1 MNERDDHFHDEC
13 GVFGVFDHGEAANIA
28 YLGLHALQHR
38 GQESAGIVSGDGEG
52 LHTIINSGLV
62 ADVFGEDQLAR
73 LPGRHAIGHV
83 RYSTSGGTG
92 LKNAQP
98 ISVRYGGGQIAV
110 AHNGNLTNA
119 DQLRDELEAEGS
131 IFAGDSDT
139 EVIVH
144 LFARSRK
151 TTVES
156 RLVDALSRV
165 EGAYSVTVLTKDQL
179 IGVRDPHGVRP
190 LAMGTVAG
198 ATVMAS
204 ETCALHLIGA
214 RYDREVRPGEMVVID
229 ANGIRSTQPF
239 PAADR
244 HACVF
249 EHVYFSRPDS
259 RIFGESVY
267 AVRRELGRQLAAESP
282 VEADVVIPVPD
293 SGIAAAIGYAE
304 ASGITYG
311 LGLVRSHYIGRTFIE
326 PAQSIRH
333 FGVKLKLAPVY
344 EVLDGQRV
352 VVIDDSLVRGTTS
365 HKIIA
370 MLRGAGAREVHM
382 RISSPPITHS
392 CFYGVDTPTR
402 GELIAAHQSV
412 DSIADFLGCDSLA
425 YLSRDGLLEAA
436 GGESAG
442 FCDAC
447 FTGHY
452 PIPIEGRPPE

>member
-1 MNERDDHFHDEC
+1 MRDDHFRDEC
-13 GVFGVFDHGEAANIA
+13 GVFGVFGHAEAANIA

-38 GQESAGIVSGDGEG
+38 GQESAGIVSSDGA
-52 LHTIINSGLV
+52 LHTLRGSGLV
-62 ADVFGEDQLAR
+62 ADVFGADQLAK
-73 LPGRHAIGHV
+73 LPGTHAIGHV

-92 LKNAQP
+92 LRNAQP
-98 ISVRYGGGQIAV
+98 ISVRYGGGQIAI

-119 DQLRDELEAEGS
+119 DRLREELESEGS
-131 IFAGDSDT
+131 IFGGDSDT

-144 LFARSRK
+144 LFARSRGG
-151 TTVES
+151 TVTA

-165 EGAYSVTVLTKDQL
+165 EGAYSLTVLTEDSL

-190 LAMGTVAG
+190 LVMGAIEG
-198 ATVMAS
+198 APVLAS

-214 RYDREVRPGEMVVID
+214 SYDREIRPGEMVVID
-229 ANGIRSTQPF
+229 ADGLRSMSPF
-239 PAADR
+239 PPAPR

-267 AVRRELGRQLAAESP
+267 AVRHALGRQLAHEAP
-282 VEADVVIPVPD
+282 AVADVVIPVPD
-293 SGIAAAIGYAE
+293 SGISAAIGYAE
-304 ASGITYG
+304 ASGIAYG
-311 LGLVRSHYIGRTFIE
+311 MGLVRSHYIGRTFIE

-344 EVLDGQRV
+344 EVLDGRRV

-370 MLRGAGAREVHM
+370 MLRSAGAREVHV
-382 RISSPPITHS
+382 RISSPPITHGCS
-392 CFYGVDTPTR
+392 YGIDTPTR

-412 DSIADFLGCDSLA
+412 KAIADFLGCDSLA
-425 YLSRDGLLEAA
+425 YLSRAGLLRAA
-436 GGESAG
+436 GGAQAG

-447 FTGHY
+447 FTGDY
-452 PIPIEGRPPE
+452 PIPIEDRAPA

>member
-1 MNERDDHFHDEC
+1 M
-13 GVFGVFDHGEAANIA
+13 VV
-28 YLGLHALQHR
+28 
-38 GQESAGIVSGDGEG
+38 
-52 LHTIINSGLV
+52 
-62 ADVFGEDQLAR
+62 
-73 LPGRHAIGHV
+73 
-83 RYSTSGGTG
+83 
-92 LKNAQP
+92 
-98 ISVRYGGGQIAV
+98 
-110 AHNGNLTNA
+110 
-119 DQLRDELEAEGS
+119 
-131 IFAGDSDT
+131 
-139 EVIVH
+139 
-144 LFARSRK
+144 
-151 TTVES
+151 
-156 RLVDALSRV
+156 VDA
-165 EGAYSVTVLTKDQL
+165 D
-179 IGVRDPHGVRP
+179 
-190 LAMGTVAG
+190 
-198 ATVMAS
+198 
-204 ETCALHLIGA
+204 
-214 RYDREVRPGEMVVID
+214 
-229 ANGIRSTQPF
+229 GIRSTQPF
-239 PAADR
+239 PTATR
-244 HACVF
+244 RACVF

-267 AVRRELGRQLAAESP
+267 AVRRELGRQLAKESP

-402 GELIAAHQSV
+402 AELIAAHQSV
-412 DSIADFLGCDSLA
+412 DAIADFLGCDSLA
-425 YLSRDGLLEAA
+425 YLSRDGLLESA

-447 FTGHY
+447 FTGNY
-452 PIPIEGRPPE
+452 PIPIEGRSTE

>member
-1 MNERDDHFHDEC
+1 MIDDDHFRDEC
-13 GVFGVFDHGEAANIA
+13 GVFGVFGRVEAANIA

-38 GQESAGIVSGDGEG
+38 GQESAGIVASDGQT
-52 LHTIINSGLV
+52 LHTLLGQGLV
-62 ADVFGEDQLAR
+62 ADVFGADQLAK
-73 LPGRHAIGHV
+73 LPGTHAIGHV

-98 ISVRYGGGQIAV
+98 ISVRYGGGQVAI

-119 DQLRDELEAEGS
+119 EKLRTELETAGS

-156 RLVDALSRV
+156 RLVDALRQV
-165 EGAYSVTVLTKDQL
+165 EGAYSLAVLTEDRL

-190 LAMGTVAG
+190 LVLGDLDG
-198 ATVMAS
+198 APVLAS

-214 RYDREVRPGEMVVID
+214 RYEREIRPGEMVVLD
-229 ANGIRSTQPF
+229 ANGVRSTMPF
-239 PAADR
+239 PATPR
-244 HACVF
+244 RACVF
-249 EHVYFSRPDS
+249 EQVYFSRPDS
-259 RIFGESVY
+259 RIFGDSVY
-267 AVRRELGRQLAAESP
+267 AVRHALGRQLAKESP
-282 VEADVVIPVPD
+282 AEADVVIPVPD
-293 SGIAAAIGYAE
+293 SGMAAAIGYAQ
-304 ASGITYG
+304 AAGIPYG
-311 LGLVRSHYIGRTFIE
+311 MGLVRSHYIGRTFIE

-333 FGVKLKLAPVY
+333 FGVKLKLAPVH

-370 MLRGAGAREVHM
+370 MLRSAGAVEVHV

-392 CFYGVDTPTR
+392 CFYGIDTPSR
-402 GELIAAHQSV
+402 SELIAAHQTV
-412 DSIADFLGCDSLA
+412 ESIAEFLGCDSLA

-436 GGESAG
+436 GGEEAG

-447 FTGHY
+447 FTGDY
-452 PIPIEGRPPE
+452 PIPIEAPTGS